1 NDLTY
6 IPQTAPG
13 VVMNTDTS
21 FGSFS
26 ILGMSGFSYLRTID
40 GMNENDNY
48 QNAPLAGKFFLTLGQ
63 NQIAEASVVSTG
75 YSGQFGGAAG
85 GNINYITKS
94 GSNELHGNA
103 QYYWNGRA
111 LNANNWFLNAAGE
124 PRPSNTAHQ
133 WAASFGG
140 PIKKSRLFFFLDT
153 EGLRVQIPQLFFVT
167 I

>member
-1 NDLTY
+1 
-6 IPQTAPG
+6 
-13 VVMNTDTS
+13 
-21 FGSFS
+21 
-26 ILGMSGFSYLRTID
+26 
-40 GMNENDNY
+40 MNENDNY

-153 EGLRVQIPQLFFVT
+153 EGLRVQIPQVFFVT
-167 I
+167 IPSPEFEAATLANIDSRFGSNSASAAFYKNIFNLY